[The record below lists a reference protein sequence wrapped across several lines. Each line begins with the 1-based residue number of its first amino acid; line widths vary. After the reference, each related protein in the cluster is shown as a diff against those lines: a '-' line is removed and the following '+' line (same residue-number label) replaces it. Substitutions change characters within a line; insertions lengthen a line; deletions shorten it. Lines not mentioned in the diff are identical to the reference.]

1 MRNRYQPLGTDSVLF
16 IDTREEEKGRSMYI
30 KNPGFDFIYTMR
42 GVCLPVLIFLTLLA
56 LSCGSGGGGDTNA
69 PVGEPRDVTVDQ
81 SGNGDYNRIQ
91 QAVRDAVP
99 GSVITVR
106 AGTYNE
112 NIVFSRNGTAELP
125 ITLKNFPDE
134 TPVIIPGTGLAE
146 RVELN
151 AEYIIVEGFEIEG
164 GYDGI
169 KIYKSN
175 NIVRNNYVHNN
186 KFTGILIAATT
197 SEISNVLVENNI
209 VESNGFEPGS
219 GDSYSGISLKNVH
232 GIYIS
237 DFACVGTSDITISNN
252 TITGHGGRAIQW
264 NGEGCGTKMR
274 GTIVEDNLIEDNSW
288 GMALFYN
295 VEGALITNNIFISDS
310 RPETNDTF
318 WTFFGIWG
326 SENNTITDNSF
337 TSTLP
342 DITALIV
349 VDEQSTHNT
358 VDENT
363 WDFPGNAWIWEGVE
377 RTDWTSY
384 PDVTGWDLNGDICI
398 DCS

>member
-1 MRNRYQPLGTDSVLF
+1 MYYLIDKLKEYRGQRMTRITFPLDF
-16 IDTREEEKGRSMYI
+16 RRST
-30 KNPGFDFIYTMR
+30 KWR
-42 GVCLPVLIFLTLLA
+42 VCLPVVFLFALLVV
-56 LSCGSGGGGDTNA
+56 SCGGGGGGDGGTDGSG
-69 PVGEPRDVTVDQ
+69 GEPRDVTVDQ
-81 SGNGDYNRIQ
+81 SGNGDYRGIQ

-112 NIVFSRNGTAELP
+112 NIVFSRSGTAELP
-125 ITLKNFPDE
+125 IILKNFPDE
-134 TPVIIPGTGLAE
+134 MPVIIPGTGLAE

-151 AEYIIVEGFEIEG
+151 AEHIIVEGFEIEG

-186 KFTGILIAATT
+186 KFAGILIAATT

-209 VESNGFEPGS
+209 VESNGFKPDT
-219 GDSYSGISLKNVH
+219 GDPYSGLSLKNIH

-237 DFACVGTSDITISNN
+237 DFECVGTNDITIKNN

-264 NGEGCGTKMR
+264 NGEGCDTKMR
-274 GTIVEDNLIEDNSW
+274 GTIVEDNLIENNSW
-288 GMALFYN
+288 GLALFYN
-295 VEGALITNNIFISDS
+295 VEGASITNNVFMSDS

-326 SENNTITDNSF
+326 SENNTITGNAF

-342 DITALIV
+342 DMTALIV

-358 VDENT
+358 VDENMWNLT
-363 WDFPGNAWIWEGVE
+363 GSAWIWEGVE

-384 PDVTGWDLNGDICI
+384 PDVTGWDAHGDICLG
-398 DCS
+398 CN